1 MPRNSTKMAEELG
14 IRRYVLE
21 GSVQRSGDK
30 VRVTV
35 QLIDALT
42 GHHLWAERYD
52 REASYEG

>member
-1 MPRNSTKMAEELG
+1 MPCNSTKMAEELG
-14 IRRYVLE
+14 IRYVLE